1 MILYIFLG
9 VIAGTITGL
18 IPGLHS
24 NNIVYFFTGISF
36 FEEHISYFVISMVI
50 TQSFVDFIP
59 AVFLGAPDTNTFE
72 GVLPAHRLF
81 IEGKGFEAIILTI
94 FGGLCSIIFSILF
107 IPIFQQFLNINN
119 DKIIF
124 LIPTVL
130 IFSSLILVLSEKNNK
145 FRKLAIFVF
154 IMSATQGLLFKSQL
168 FPLITGYFGIS
179 TILFSSKKNNL
190 IKQNNNAKI
199 SKEYI
204 FDGLIGVIGG
214 AIVSIFPGIGNNL
227 AAAIIKLFR
236 QKMNS
241 RKYLVVLG
249 SINTSNFLFSIPVL
263 FILNRARNGAAIY
276 LKENFIFTQQTY
288 FLSIITII
296 ISAGAGAIIT
306 IVLSKMLCKK
316 IQKVDFTIISYF
328 IVLLL
333 IILVFAFNGII
344 GLIALLFSTALGVF
358 TINKKIKRSNCLGAL
373 IVPTLF
379 FYLFVL
385 I

>member
-1 MILYIFLG
+1 MIFYIFLG

-24 NNIVYFFTGISF
+24 NNVVYFFTGISF
-36 FEEHISYFVISMVI
+36 FEENISYFVISMVI